1 MTVKLPCSVVRDLLP
16 LYAEKMIETETQ
28 ELVDEHLADC
38 PECRAKLSG
47 IETGTG
53 TETPVDTVKPLA
65 ALKKQI
71 RRRRWFAVLIAGL
84 LVFIC
89 VFTYF
94 YHADDFVLVPWA
106 EGLINVKGVEA
117 RAYEDL
123 YEGQGQS
130 GQHEP
135 MVDALILEI
144 DSRIN
149 GYEESAFVDDDGT
162 RTVLLSCWSTKSD
175 FPVPGKKRDYTEQAY
190 CPVPDRLI
198 YTCEGTS
205 HLLYGKPMNGG
216 VVTLPRLALAA
227 YLLAALGL
235 AAILGLLWF
244 LFRRKERS
252 WIPRQLFFAPASY
265 AAAHFLILG
274 FRTRTFFL
282 ERDLFSILLLT
293 ACIYALLTL
302 AWQVWLHRKATV

>member
-53 TETPVDTVKPLA
+53 TETTVDTAKPLA
-65 ALKKQI
+65 SLKKQI

-123 YEGQGQS
+123 YGGQGQS

-135 MVDALILEI
+135 MVDALILET
-144 DSRIN
+144 DSLIS
-149 GYEESAFVDDDGT
+149 GYEESMHIEDDGT
-162 RTVLLSCWSTKSD
+162 RTLLMSGWSTKSD
-175 FPVPGKKRDYTEQAY
+175 FPVPRAKLK
-190 CPVPDRLI
+190 
-198 YTCEGTS
+198 EG
-205 HLLYGKPMNGG
+205 ME
-216 VVTLPRLALAA
+216 A
-227 YLLAALGL
+227 
-235 AAILGLLWF
+235 
-244 LFRRKERS
+244 
-252 WIPRQLFFAPASY
+252 
-265 AAAHFLILG
+265 
-274 FRTRTFFL
+274 
-282 ERDLFSILLLT
+282 
-293 ACIYALLTL
+293 
-302 AWQVWLHRKATV
+302 

>member
-53 TETPVDTVKPLA
+53 TETPVDTAKPLA
-65 ALKKQI
+65 SLKKQI
-71 RRRRWFAVLIAGL
+71 RRRRWFAALCAGL

-94 YHADDFVLVPWA
+94 YHADDWVLVPWS
-106 EGLINVKGVEA
+106 EGLINVKGIESRPYGELFEERPLA
-117 RAYEDL
+117 E
-123 YEGQGQS
+123 
-130 GQHEP
+130 QHEST
-135 MVDALILEI
+135 VDALILET
-144 DSRIN
+144 DSLIN
-149 GYEESAFVDDDGT
+149 GYEESMHIEDDGT
-162 RTVLLSCWSTKSD
+162 RTLLMSGWSTKSD
-175 FPVPGKKRDYTEQAY
+175 FPVPRAKRDYTEQAIY
-190 CPVPDRLI
+190 PIPDRI
-198 YTCEGTS
+198 VYTCEGTS

-274 FRTRTFFL
+274 FRTRSFFL
-282 ERDLFSILLLT
+282 ERDLLSILLLA
-293 ACIYALLTL
+293 ACIYALFTL
-302 AWQVWLHRKATV
+302 AWQIWLHRKAAV